1 LEIEMFAKR
10 TSWEMEPN
18 RLTRALAARRA
29 AGVPVLDLAESNPTR
44 CGFDY
49 DSAAILRAL
58 SNPAALTYHP
68 DPRGLLSAR
77 EAVAKYYAARAVRI
91 TPDDIFL
98 TASTS
103 EGYTYALRLLC
114 NPGDSILVPTPSYPL
129 FDYLAGIQDVEV
141 ARYRLFYDHGWQI
154 DFHALEAAVTER
166 TRAIVVVHPNNP
178 TGHYARREE
187 MRKLAEICA
196 ANHLAL
202 IADEVFF
209 DFAFPNQKTALS
221 SGSESPAAAAQSFA
235 AESPA
240 LTLVLNGLSKS
251 CGLPQMKVAW
261 MCVGGP
267 EQLRRNA
274 AERLEVIAD
283 TYLSLATPAQLAV
296 PTLLETRH
304 AFHKQVMAR
313 VAANLDELNR
323 QLGGAKSCT
332 RLEVEGGWTV
342 VLRVPATRSDE
353 DLALAL
359 VEKQGVY
366 VHPGHFYD
374 FPGDGYLV
382 ASLIV
387 QQGDFIPGM
396 ARLLELVCAYAQH

>member
-1 LEIEMFAKR
+1 MFAKR
-10 TSWEMEPN
+10 TRWEMEPN
-18 RLTRALAARRA
+18 RLTRALAAQRA
-29 AGVPVLDLAESNPTR
+29 AGVPILDLAESNPTK

-77 EAVAKYYAARAVRI
+77 EAVAKYYAARDVHI

-103 EGYTYALRLLC
+103 EAYTYALRLLC
-114 NPGDSILVPTPSYPL
+114 DPGDAILIPTPSYPL

-154 DFHALEAAVTER
+154 DFHALESAITNR

-178 TGHYARREE
+178 TGHYSKPEE
-187 MRKLAEICA
+187 MRKLSEICA
-196 ANHLAL
+196 ARGLAL
-202 IADEVFF
+202 IADEVFL
-209 DFAFPNQKTALS
+209 DFTFPNQRTAPSLAPEPLGKT
-221 SGSESPAAAAQSFA
+221 FA

-251 CGLPQMKVAW
+251 SGLPQMKVAW

-267 EQLRRNA
+267 EQFHSNA
-274 AERLEVIAD
+274 AARLEVIAD
-283 TYLSLATPAQLAV
+283 TYLSLGTPAQLAV
-296 PTLLETRH
+296 PTLLESRH
-304 AFHKQVMAR
+304 AFQRQVRAR
-313 VAANLDELNR
+313 AQNNLAELDRELAAA
-323 QLGGAKSCT
+323 QSCT

-342 VLRVPATRSDE
+342 VLRVPATRPDE

-359 VEKQGVY
+359 VENKGVY

-387 QQGDFIPGM
+387 REQDFAAGV
-396 ARLLELVCAYAQH
+396 ARLLDLVEGET

>member
-1 LEIEMFAKR
+1 MFAKR
-10 TSWEMEPN
+10 TRWEMEPN
-18 RLTRALAARRA
+18 RLTRALAAQRA
-29 AGVPVLDLAESNPTR
+29 AGVPVLDLAESNPTK

-58 SNPAALTYHP
+58 SNKAALTYHP

-77 EAVAKYYAARAVRI
+77 EAVAKYYAARAVHI
-91 TPDDIFL
+91 APDDIFL

-103 EGYTYALRLLC
+103 EAYTYALRLLC
-114 NPGDSILVPTPSYPL
+114 DPGDAILIPTPSYPL
-129 FDYLAGIQDVEV
+129 FDYLAGIQDVDV
-141 ARYRLFYDHGWQI
+141 APYRLFYDHGWQI
-154 DFHALEAAVTER
+154 DFHALESAITNR

-178 TGHYARREE
+178 TGHFSKPEE
-187 MRKLAEICA
+187 IHKLPEICA
-196 ANHLAL
+196 AHDLAL

-209 DFAFPNQKTALS
+209 DFPVVSQEKYLS
-221 SGSESPAAAAQSFA
+221 LGSESPASPWKTFA

-267 EQLRRNA
+267 QELRRNA
-274 AERLEVIAD
+274 AARLEVIAD
-283 TYLSLATPAQLAV
+283 TYLSLGTPAQLAV
-296 PTLLETRH
+296 PTLLESRH
-304 AFHKQVMAR
+304 AFQHQVRAR
-313 VAANLDELNR
+313 TQNNLSELDR
-323 QLGGAKSCT
+323 QLAAAKSCT
-332 RLEVEGGWTV
+332 RLEVEGGWNV

-359 VEKQGVY
+359 VEQKNVY

-387 QQGDFIPGM
+387 PEQDFNTGL
-396 ARLLELVCAYAQH
+396 ARLLELVEAGT

>member
-1 LEIEMFAKR
+1 
-10 TSWEMEPN
+10 
-18 RLTRALAARRA
+18 
-29 AGVPVLDLAESNPTR
+29 
-44 CGFDY
+44 
-49 DSAAILRAL
+49 
-58 SNPAALTYHP
+58 
-68 DPRGLLSAR
+68 
-77 EAVAKYYAARAVRI
+77 
-91 TPDDIFL
+91 
-98 TASTS
+98 
-103 EGYTYALRLLC
+103 
-114 NPGDSILVPTPSYPL
+114 
-129 FDYLAGIQDVEV
+129 
-141 ARYRLFYDHGWQI
+141 
-154 DFHALEAAVTER
+154 LEAAVTER

-178 TGHYARREE
+178 TGHYTSREE

-209 DFAFPNQKTALS
+209 DFAFPNQKTALRF
-221 SGSESPAAAAQSFA
+221 GSESPAAAAQSFA

-304 AFHKQVMAR
+304 AFHKQLMAR

-387 QQGDFIPGM
+387 QQADFTKGM

>member
-1 LEIEMFAKR
+1 MFAKR
-10 TSWEMEPN
+10 TRWEMEPN
-18 RLTRALAARRA
+18 RLTRALAAQRA
-29 AGVPVLDLAESNPTR
+29 AGVPVLDLAESNPTK
-44 CGFDY
+44 CGFQY
-49 DSAAILRAL
+49 DTAAILRAL

-77 EAVAKYYAARAVRI
+77 EAIAKYYAARAVRI

-103 EGYTYALRLLC
+103 EAYTYALRLLC
-114 NPGDSILVPTPSYPL
+114 DPGDSILVPTPSYPL
-129 FDYLAGIQDVEV
+129 FDYLAGIQDAEV

-154 DFHALEAAVTER
+154 DFHALESAITDR

-178 TGHYARREE
+178 TGHYTRREE
-187 MRKLAEICA
+187 MWKLAEICA
-196 ANHLAL
+196 AHDLAL
-202 IADEVFF
+202 IADEVFL
-209 DFAFPNQKTALS
+209 DFEIEDQGQARSFAGESTALTITVS
-221 SGSESPAAAAQSFA
+221 
-235 AESPA
+235 
-240 LTLVLNGLSKS
+240 GLSKV

-267 EQLRRNA
+267 EQLRRTA
-274 AERLEVIAD
+274 TESMEVIAD
-283 TYLSLATPAQLAV
+283 TYLSLGTPAQLAV
-296 PTLLETRH
+296 GTLLEGRH

-313 VAANLDELNR
+313 IKANLGELYQ
-323 QLGGAKSCT
+323 QLASAKSCT
-332 RLEVEGGWTV
+332 RLEIEGAWTV

-359 VEKQGVY
+359 VEKKSVY

-387 QQGDFIPGM
+387 PEQDFSTGV
-396 ARLLELVCAYAQH
+396 ARLLELVEGGNNR

>member
-1 LEIEMFAKR
+1 MFAKR
-10 TSWEMEPN
+10 TRWEMEPN
-18 RLTRALAARRA
+18 RLTRALAAQRA
-29 AGVPVLDLAESNPTR
+29 AGVPVLDLAESNPTK

-49 DSAAILRAL
+49 DGAAILRAL

-77 EAVAKYYAARAVRI
+77 EAVEKYYAARDVHI

-103 EGYTYALRLLC
+103 EAYTYALRLLC
-114 NPGDSILVPTPSYPL
+114 DPGDAILIPTPSYPL

-154 DFHALEAAVTER
+154 DFHALESAITDR

-178 TGHYARREE
+178 TGHFCKPDE
-187 MRKLAEICA
+187 MRKVSEICA
-196 ANHLAL
+196 ARGLVL
-202 IADEVFF
+202 IADEVFL
-209 DFAFPNQKTALS
+209 DFTFPNQKTAPI
-221 SGSESPAAAAQSFA
+221 PAPVPPCKTFA
-235 AESPA
+235 SESPA

-267 EQLRRNA
+267 EELRRNA
-274 AERLEVIAD
+274 AARLEVIAD
-283 TYLSLATPAQLAV
+283 TYLSLGTPAQLAV
-296 PTLLETRH
+296 PTLLEGCH
-304 AFHKQVMAR
+304 AFQHQVRAR
-313 VAANLDELNR
+313 AQNNLAELDR
-323 QLGGAKSCT
+323 QLASAKACT

-342 VLRVPATRSDE
+342 VLRVPATRTDE
-353 DLALAL
+353 DLALVL
-359 VEKQGVY
+359 VEKKNVY

-374 FPGDGYLV
+374 FPGEGYLV
-382 ASLIV
+382 TSLIV
-387 QQGDFIPGM
+387 PEQDFRNGV
-396 ARLLELVCAYAQH
+396 ARLLELVDRGPWLQA

>member
-1 LEIEMFAKR
+1 MFAER
-10 TSWEMEPN
+10 TRWEMEPN
-18 RLTRALAARRA
+18 RLTRALAAQRA
-29 AGVPVLDLAESNPTR
+29 AGVAVLDLAESNPTK

-68 DPRGLLSAR
+68 DPRGLLVAR
-77 EAVAKYYAARAVRI
+77 EAVAKYYAARAVQI
-91 TPDDIFL
+91 SCDDIFL

-103 EGYTYALRLLC
+103 EAYTYALRLLC
-114 NPGDSILVPTPSYPL
+114 DPGDSILIPTPSYPL
-129 FDYLAGIQDVEV
+129 FDYLAGIQDVEL

-154 DFHALEAAVTER
+154 DFHGLQSAITDR

-178 TGHYARREE
+178 TGHYTKPEE
-187 MRKLAEICA
+187 MRKLSEICA
-196 ANHLAL
+196 AHHLAL

-209 DFAFPNQKTALS
+209 DFTLLS
-221 SGSESPAAAAQSFA
+221 KPAVELPVQSFA

-267 EQLRRNA
+267 DELRRRA
-274 AERLEVIAD
+274 VDRLEVIAD
-283 TYLSLATPAQLAV
+283 TYLSLGTPAQLAV
-296 PTLLETRH
+296 PTLLEGRH
-304 AFHKQVMAR
+304 AFQNQVRAR
-313 VAANLDELNR
+313 VSNNLGELDS
-323 QLGGAKSCT
+323 QLAGAKSCT
-332 RLEVEGGWTV
+332 RLEIEGGWTV

-359 VEKQGVY
+359 VEQ
-366 VHPGHFYD
+366 
-374 FPGDGYLV
+374 
-382 ASLIV
+382 
-387 QQGDFIPGM
+387 
-396 ARLLELVCAYAQH
+396 